1 MPDDTGGERN
11 IPATPRRRERAREE
25 GTVAR
30 SQDLSSAW
38 ALFVALLAMLL
49 LGPGMLDT
57 LGEAGRI
64 FLGRTEEF
72 LSGRTE
78 LDTLAWQ
85 AMLLLFRGVLPFM
98 GVLLVAGLAINL
110 LQVGFIFTAKPL
122 VPKFER
128 INPVS
133 GFRKFFTARTFVELV
148 KSIAKLLFIG
158 AIAWF
163 TLSSRTRDMVLLML
177 LAPGELVDAIGA
189 LIFALWWRVVAGMA
203 VIGLLDLGFQR
214 WQHEKDLR
222 MTQREFREEMKEME
236 GDPLIRRRVRQLQRQ
251 MAMQRMMT
259 EVPKADVIITNPTE
273 YAVALRYVMNEMDAP
288 VVVAKGARLIA
299 QRIRDLAIAHDVPIV
314 ERPDLARTLY
324 RTVEIGQAI
333 PEALFRAVAEVL
345 TFVYR
350 IDRRVER
357 VREREAALRNAR
369 AAV

>member
-1 MPDDTGGERN
+1 MPDETGGERN

-25 GTVAR
+25 GTVVR

-38 ALFVALLAMLL
+38 ALFVALLAIVL
-49 LGPGMLDT
+49 LGPGMLGT
-57 LGEAGRI
+57 LEEGGRM

-72 LSGRTE
+72 LSGQAGQE
-78 LDTLAWQ
+78 TLAWQ
-85 AMLLLFRGVLPFM
+85 AMILLLRGILPFM
-98 GVLLVAGLAINL
+98 AVMLVAGVAVNL

-133 GFRKFFTARTFVELV
+133 GFRKFFSARALAELV
-148 KSIAKLLFIG
+148 KSVAKLTFV
-158 AIAWF
+158 AVIAWL
-163 TLSSRTRDMVLLML
+163 TLSARAREMVLLML
-177 LAPGELVDAIGA
+177 LSPGELVDAIGA
-189 LIFALWWRVVAGMA
+189 LIFALWWRIVAAMA
-203 VIGLLDLGFQR
+203 VIGLLDFAFQR

-222 MTQREFREEMKEME
+222 MTEREFREEMKEME
-236 GDPLIRRRVRQLQRQ
+236 GDPRIRRRIRQLQRQ
-251 MAMQRMMT
+251 MAMQRMMA
-259 EVPKADVIITNPTE
+259 EVPKADVIVTNPTE

-299 QRIRDLAIAHDVPIV
+299 QRIRDLAVENDVPIV

-333 PEALFRAVAEVL
+333 PETLFRAVAEVL

-357 VREREAALRNAR
+357 IREREAALRNAR